1 MNTPGLFP
9 IVGDRGD
16 SLKRR
21 LQHVLAGARIA
32 PRVGRRWILGACVV
46 TLAAV
51 AGIGFAQQGATPPAP
66 VSKIDGGKSAPAEVS
81 PVVAG
86 NQATRSASTQVARPE
101 TAPKPASAAK
111 QVPAASDRTPPSA
124 AKNENGPQQ
133 ILGTV
138 LLPDGRPAAGAE
150 ILALRRYWSN
160 RVSWKPL
167 ATTKA
172 AANGEFEIWIPP
184 YWYDEIGTGLFGL
197 AARTDGFGVEWAR
210 APAFVPG
217 KETNSPVVL
226 RLIPESLIHGRVVDL
241 EGRPLS
247 RVHVR
252 VVAQGV
258 PREGQ
263 DVGAWVDAM
272 KKGDSNA
279 RLGSQLPGY
288 EEATSID
295 IVSDRDGRF
304 VVRGVGPE
312 RVVDLQIS
320 GETIATARIEVVT
333 RQITPSA
340 ADRAID
346 GDNRPTPIFGGD
358 FTYQAA
364 LTKTIIGTVRD
375 AASGKP
381 LAGVRVEL
389 SQHKFICAQTDAEG
403 KFRLIGMPKETSPVD
418 QDWKHDRLV
427 VAPNL
432 DQPYFGK
439 EVDIPQTAGLD
450 PITLDIKLRR
460 GLWITGRVTDKVTG
474 KPVSAVVHYFPYGSN
489 PFVNVEEWRT
499 IERVKDASHRVTSP
513 DGTYRIV
520 GLPWRAIV
528 GVRAA
533 GGLYLTG
540 VGASEIPGMEKNG
553 RFPKTLGP
561 AFGSFENAL
570 KEINPTPGTESAACD
585 LALDPG
591 GKLRIAFVDGAG
603 KPVEDG
609 YLLQLELALA
619 VTWGR
624 RDATFELAGLAPKE
638 SRTYQITQWQRKIA
652 KVFTFEYDE
661 KASQT
666 LTVKLEPCATVR
678 GRLLDEEGS
687 PLKNVQVFAEAMRN
701 GHAWFSLYTSGP
713 MTDADGHFAIEN
725 LAAGCDSYKIRAL
738 DPKLDFVTVA
748 EKVSFAPGKTID
760 LGEIKIKRDGSDAV
774 SSSDAQAPTSAPKT
788 PVVADVTFSYEGKV
802 LDDVGLPVA
811 GAQLMLQY
819 WREGPPERQAATLA
833 VTDAHG
839 RFQFTRRKSEFADAV
854 PSGIPAW
861 RYATIVA
868 TKDGLGFAF
877 DSSEKFETSGRL
889 MAELTEEQRRRFKTQ
904 TVDKPAV
911 LKLVPDDVPVRGR
924 LVNIEGQP
932 IADAIVRTLSVH
944 SGTDGTLDAWVAA
957 TKQRGA
963 DQNTAGRSLRR
974 IDTANSAIVPV
985 VRTGADG
992 RFTLRGIGRERIADI
1007 LVSAPNVEMRLLHVL
1022 SRRGEPIKLAFDRP
1036 SAASLQS
1043 ESFYPNEFTGLLGP
1057 SIPVEGRI
1065 TDRKTGRPLADCVV
1079 KTGYTA
1085 TDPHAGLRPSSSL
1098 ASDYLQTLT
1107 DSEGR
1112 YRLEGLPLGKSKLI
1126 AVPPLGTRHLQRDFD
1141 VTTTAGSQP
1150 LTSNVQ
1156 LTAGILVR
1164 GQVTDS
1170 RTGKPVM
1177 GNLEY
1182 LASWTNPDH
1191 LQINWYSRGR
1201 YRTDHEGGFEIPVL
1215 PGKGVLLFQVT
1226 GGPFDDYPRGV
1237 FSDHVDGL
1245 RAAPADEFRQS
1256 PYLTFTSNAHLT
1268 VPIDLEPQPDVLS
1281 VKLTLRSGVSV
1292 SGRVLTPE
1300 SQPLSG
1306 YYFFSTVSGP
1316 VGASRS
1322 NGAWRFH
1329 EAETFTLAGYFPTE
1343 TRTLMFYHPARN
1355 LVGVYRLSGE
1365 PPEKLEI
1372 TLHPGARIVGQLID
1386 DDGQPLKNAVIS
1398 RRGRRYPPPAGEAA
1412 HDREQGVIL
1421 TEFNGRHVLTDQ
1433 DGRFELPGII
1443 PGLKYSAD
1451 VRIPQEGFGKMSR
1464 SIFGQI
1470 FTDVTAGPGEVK
1482 QLGVL
1487 RVKPSR

>member
-1 MNTPGLFP
+1 
-9 IVGDRGD
+9 V
-16 SLKRR
+16 
-21 LQHVLAGARIA
+21 
-32 PRVGRRWILGACVV
+32 
-46 TLAAV
+46 
-51 AGIGFAQQGATPPAP
+51 
-66 VSKIDGGKSAPAEVS
+66 
-81 PVVAG
+81 
-86 NQATRSASTQVARPE
+86 
-101 TAPKPASAAK
+101 
-111 QVPAASDRTPPSA
+111 
-124 AKNENGPQQ
+124 
-133 ILGTV
+133 
-138 LLPDGRPAAGAE
+138 
-150 ILALRRYWSN
+150 
-160 RVSWKPL
+160 
-167 ATTKA
+167 
-172 AANGEFEIWIPP
+172 
-184 YWYDEIGTGLFGL
+184 
-197 AARTDGFGVEWAR
+197 
-210 APAFVPG
+210 
-217 KETNSPVVL
+217 
-226 RLIPESLIHGRVVDL
+226 
-241 EGRPLS
+241 
-247 RVHVR
+247 
-252 VVAQGV
+252 
-258 PREGQ
+258 
-263 DVGAWVDAM
+263 
-272 KKGDSNA
+272 
-279 RLGSQLPGY
+279 
-288 EEATSID
+288 
-295 IVSDRDGRF
+295 
-304 VVRGVGPE
+304 
-312 RVVDLQIS
+312 
-320 GETIATARIEVVT
+320 
-333 RQITPSA
+333 
-340 ADRAID
+340 
-346 GDNRPTPIFGGD
+346 
-358 FTYQAA
+358 
-364 LTKTIIGTVRD
+364 
-375 AASGKP
+375 
-381 LAGVRVEL
+381 
-389 SQHKFICAQTDAEG
+389 
-403 KFRLIGMPKETSPVD
+403 
-418 QDWKHDRLV
+418 
-427 VAPNL
+427 
-432 DQPYFGK
+432 PYFAS
-439 EVDIPQTAGLD
+439 EVDIPETAGLE
-450 PITLDIKLRR
+450 PVTIEIKLKR
-460 GLWITGRVTDKVTG
+460 GLWITGRVTDKATG
-474 KPVSAVVHYFPYGSN
+474 KPVRAQVQYFPYASN
-489 PFVNVEEWRT
+489 PFVDKDEWRKLET
-499 IERVKDASHRVTSP
+499 LKKGGPQGATRA
-513 DGTYRIV
+513 DGTYR
-520 GLPWRAIV
+520 LPGFPGRAIV
-528 GVRAA
+528 GVTTFT
-533 GGLYLTG
+533 GGYRRG
-540 VGASEIPGMEKNG
+540 AGASEIPGIDKNG
-553 RFPKTLGP
+553 FFPTLGNPMP
-561 AFGSFENAL
+561 ANTRRQNAL
-570 KEINPTPGTESAACD
+570 KEINLPPGAESAACD
-585 LALDPG
+585 LALDSS
-591 GKLRIAFVDGAG
+591 GKVRLTVVDVAG
-603 KPVEDG
+603 KPVDDAYFAYSG
-609 YLLQLELALA
+609 SPAGSTMLG
-619 VTWGR
+619 WPG
-624 RDATFELAGLAPKE
+624 DATFDVESLAPQE
-638 SRTYQITQWQRKIA
+638 TRTFVIAQAQRKIA
-652 KVFTFEYDE
+652 RLFTLADDE
-661 KASQT
+661 KPASEMT
-666 LTVKLEPCATVR
+666 IKLEPCATVR
-678 GRLLDEEGS
+678 GRLLDEDGS
-687 PLKNVQVFAEAMRN
+687 PVKNVGVRASAIRN
-701 GHAWFSLYTSGP
+701 GRAVLELFPLETE
-713 MTDADGHFAIEN
+713 TNADGRFECNLPVGGEN
-725 LAAGCDSYKIRAL
+725 YTIDAYRA
-738 DPKLDFVTVA
+738 KGGFVTVA
-748 EKVSFAPGKTID
+748 RNVPFSPEKTID

-1007 LVSAPNVEMRLLHVL
+1007 LVSAPNVEMQLLHVL

-1141 VTTTAGSQP
+1141 VTTNAGSQP